1 MRYAPCV
8 RSLLLLLVLGVL
20 TSVPVFAQMETATLS
35 GVISDPKGGVVP
47 DVEVTATRI
56 ETGTI
61 FTTKTNGA
69 GIYSFIGLLP
79 GHYHLTIQKPG
90 FKEIAIRE
98 LELHVQDKLEQNFS
112 LEIGSVSETITVTAN
127 NLNVNTTDAS
137 VSTVIDR
144 NFVESLPLNGRS
156 FNTLLQL
163 TPGVV
168 IATSASPTN
177 PGQFSIAGQRTDAN
191 TFTVDGVSA
200 NFGVSTSADP
210 GNSGTGTAQAFS
222 VLGGTSSLVSVDD
235 LQEFRILTSAFA
247 PEFGRAPGGQVILS
261 TRSGTNDLHGGVF
274 DYFRNTAMDANNW
287 FANNVGLPRVP
298 EHHNDFGVFLG
309 GPIRKDKTFFFF
321 SYEGA
326 RLRLPESAPI
336 LVPSEY
342 ARQTASPQLAPYLDV
357 YPLPNDGTATP
368 GVYTSEFTGS
378 YSNQSTLNATSVRI
392 DHTFNSR
399 FSIFGRYNDAPSQ
412 LIQSNFVELDTV
424 NVNTRTL
431 TVGMNMLVNNSVSAS
446 VRGNYS
452 EQTSGYIAA
461 LSPIGGGVPLDP
473 SLLVGP
479 LPNQATAVLFVPLD
493 GTQSY
498 QTGPQ
503 ARNRTRQMNFVGDVS
518 IVSGKHRLKF
528 GADYSGIFLHTAP
541 PQNYLLYEIG
551 SIEGFV
557 TGPLEGQATVFGA
570 GTNIVSEI
578 LSQGLSLYAQ
588 DTFQV
593 TPRLTLTYGLRW
605 ELAPAPSGLSGTDLA
620 AWRNTSNPP
629 EITLA
634 PPGTAI
640 WNTTYGNFAPRVGIA
655 YRLNDE
661 GSAVLRAGFGM
672 FYDTGAGSA
681 ASLAKNFPNYFFQ
694 SFPGIGMPVNNL
706 TSYLPV
712 TSLNPPYP
720 FAEGFAP
727 NLILPRSYQ
736 WNVAL
741 EKSFSGNQA
750 ISVTYVGQA
759 GRNLLRQAAFYQP
772 TPDFS
777 SEFFL
782 TGNDARSNYNALQ
795 VQYRKPLTG
804 RLQALLGYTW
814 SHSLDNASNDV
825 VAGLSDTVISEANDY
840 ASSDFDVRQS
850 FSGAVTYALPAT
862 GATGVASRLTRDWFV
877 DGVVVARTGFPFNAL
892 VLGTSPDP
900 GGYVTTRPD
909 RVPGEPF
916 WISDPTAPGGKSLNP
931 AAFSVPSVI
940 RQGTEGRNDIPG
952 FGLVQVD
959 LSLSRKFAITE
970 RVNLQFRADA
980 FNAFNHPNF
989 ANPPGYFQFGAFGL
1003 QSQTML
1009 NQALGGGLNA
1019 LFQEGG
1025 PRSLQ
1030 VSLKLSF

>member
-1 MRYAPCV
+1 MRVPRIALPLAC
-8 RSLLLLLVLGVL
+8 LVLSVLPMLAQSPNANINGQVLDPSSRVIVGADIIAVNDSTGVKYVTK
-20 TSVPVFAQMETATLS
+20 TSGEGIYVLPNLPPGPYRLQVSKLGFKTIIKPDIVLNIQDALAINFTLPVGASMETVT
-35 GVISDPKGGVVP
+35 VEGGAP
-47 DVEVTATRI
+47 
-56 ETGTI
+56 
-61 FTTKTNGA
+61 
-69 GIYSFIGLLP
+69 L
-79 GHYHLTIQKPG
+79 
-90 FKEIAIRE
+90 
-98 LELHVQDKLEQNFS
+98 
-112 LEIGSVSETITVTAN
+112 
-127 NLNVNTTDAS
+127 VNTETPE
-137 VSTVIDR
+137 VGTVIDR
-144 NFVESLPLNGRS
+144 NFVENLPLNGRS

-168 IATSASPTN
+168 LATSASATN
-177 PGQFSIAGQRTDAN
+177 PGQFSIAGQRTDSN
-191 TFTVDGVSA
+191 NFTVDGVSA

-222 VLGGTSSLVSVDD
+222 VLGGTSSLVSVDA
-235 LQEFRILTSAFA
+235 LQEFRIQTSAFA

-261 TRSGTNDLHGGVF
+261 TRSGTNDFHGGAF

-342 ARQTASPQLAPYLDV
+342 ARQTASPLLAPYLNV
-357 YPLPNDGTATP
+357 YPLPNDRTATP
-368 GVYTSEFTGS
+368 GVYTAQFTGS
-378 YSNQSTLNATSVRI
+378 YSNQGTLNATSVRI
-392 DHTFNSR
+392 DHTFNNR
-399 FSIFGRYNDAPSQ
+399 FSVFGRYNDAPSQ

-424 NVNTRTL
+424 HVNTRTL
-431 TVGMNMLVNNSVSAS
+431 TVGVNALLNNNVSAS

-452 EQTSGYIAA
+452 EQNSGYIAA

-479 LPNQATAVLFVPLD
+479 LPNPSTSVLFVPLD

-518 IVSGKHRLKF
+518 IVSGKHRIKF
-528 GADYSGIFLHTAP
+528 GADYRGIFLHTAP

-557 TGPLEGQATVFGA
+557 TGPSEGQATVFGA
-570 GTNIVSEI
+570 GTNIASEI

-620 AWRNTSNPP
+620 AWRNTSKPLD
-629 EITLA
+629 ITLA

-661 GSAVLRAGFGM
+661 GSAVLRAGFGL

-681 ASLAKNFPNYFFQ
+681 ASLAKNFPNYVFQ
-694 SFPGIGMPVNNL
+694 SFPGVTMPVSNL
-706 TSYLPV
+706 PSYLPV

-720 FAEGFAP
+720 FAEGFTP
-727 NLILPRSYQ
+727 NLSLPRSYQ
-736 WNVAL
+736 WNFAL

-750 ISVTYVGQA
+750 VSVTYVGQA
-759 GRNLLRQAAFYQP
+759 GRSLLRQAAFYQP

-840 ASSDFDVRQS
+840 ASSDFDVRHS

-909 RVPGEPF
+909 LVPGQPF

-931 AAFSVPSVI
+931 AAFVAPSTI

-959 LSLSRKFAITE
+959 LSISRKFPITE
-970 RVNLQFRADA
+970 RINVQFRADA
-980 FNAFNHPNF
+980 FNVFNHPNF
-989 ANPPGYFQFGAFGL
+989 ANPSGYFQFGTFGL

-1030 VSLKLSF
+1030 LSLRVSF

>member
-1 MRYAPCV
+1 MRVPLIALP
-8 RSLLLLLVLGVL
+8 LVCLAFSVLPMLAQSPNANINGQVLDPSSRVIVGAEIIAVNDSTGVKYITKTSGEGIYVLPNLPPGSYRLQVSKLGFKTIIKPDIVL
-20 TSVPVFAQMETATLS
+20 NIQDALAINFTLPVGASMETVT
-35 GVISDPKGGVVP
+35 VEGGAP
-47 DVEVTATRI
+47 
-56 ETGTI
+56 
-61 FTTKTNGA
+61 
-69 GIYSFIGLLP
+69 L
-79 GHYHLTIQKPG
+79 
-90 FKEIAIRE
+90 
-98 LELHVQDKLEQNFS
+98 
-112 LEIGSVSETITVTAN
+112 
-127 NLNVNTTDAS
+127 VNTETPE
-137 VSTVIDR
+137 VGTVIDR
-144 NFVESLPLNGRS
+144 NFVENLPLNGRS

-168 IATSASPTN
+168 LATSASATN
-177 PGQFSIAGQRTDAN
+177 PGQFSIAGQRTDGN
-191 TFTVDGVSA
+191 NFTVDGVSA

-222 VLGGTSSLVSVDD
+222 VLGGTSSLVSVDA
-235 LQEFRILTSAFA
+235 LQEFRIQTSAFA

-261 TRSGTNDLHGGVF
+261 TRSGTNDFHGGAF

-342 ARQTASPQLAPYLDV
+342 ARQTASPLLAPYLNV
-357 YPLPNDGTATP
+357 YPLPNDRTAVP
-368 GVYTSEFTGS
+368 GVYTAQFTGS
-378 YSNQSTLNATSVRI
+378 YSNQGTLNATSVRI
-392 DHTFNSR
+392 DHTFNNR

-424 NVNTRTL
+424 HVDTRTL
-431 TVGMNMLVNNSVSAS
+431 TVGMNMLLNNNVSAS

-452 EQTSGYIAA
+452 EQSSGYIAA

-479 LPNQATAVLFVPLD
+479 LPNQGTSVLFVPLD
-493 GTQSY
+493 GTQNY

-528 GADYSGIFLHTAP
+528 GADYRGIFLHTAP

-570 GTNIVSEI
+570 GTNIASEI

-620 AWRNTSNPP
+620 AWRNTNNPA

-640 WNTTYGNFAPRVGIA
+640 WDTTYRNFAPRVGIA

-661 GSAVLRAGFGM
+661 GTAVLRAGFGL

-681 ASLAKNFPNYFFQ
+681 ASLAKNFPNYVFQ

-727 NLILPRSYQ
+727 NLSLPRSYQ

-750 ISVTYVGQA
+750 VSVTYVGQT
-759 GRNLLRQAAFYQP
+759 GRSLLRQAAFYQP

-782 TGNDARSNYNALQ
+782 TANDARSNYDALQ
-795 VQYRKPLTG
+795 VQYRRPLTG

-825 VAGLSDTVISEANDY
+825 VAGLSNTVISEANDY
-840 ASSDFDVRQS
+840 ASSDFDVRHS
-850 FSGAVTYALPAT
+850 FSGAVTY
-862 GATGVASRLTRDWFV
+862 RLARNRRD
-877 DGVVVARTGFPFNAL
+877 RRGFSPHPRL
-892 VLGTSPDP
+892 VCRRSSCSPD
-900 GGYVTTRPD
+900 
-909 RVPGEPF
+909 
-916 WISDPTAPGGKSLNP
+916 W
-931 AAFSVPSVI
+931 
-940 RQGTEGRNDIPG
+940 
-952 FGLVQVD
+952 
-959 LSLSRKFAITE
+959 LSL
-970 RVNLQFRADA
+970 
-980 FNAFNHPNF
+980 
-989 ANPPGYFQFGAFGL
+989 
-1003 QSQTML
+1003 
-1009 NQALGGGLNA
+1009 
-1019 LFQEGG
+1019 
-1025 PRSLQ
+1025 
-1030 VSLKLSF
+1030 